1 MRKIGYLRVST
12 RKQKHDRQVHV
23 LRRYCDRLF
32 IETASAGNLDR
43 PVYDKVTK
51 MLRIGDELVVLD
63 IDRAYRN
70 TRDALNEFH
79 VLSLRGVRVKV
90 LNFPID
96 LNTDEGYYSF
106 VMENARAELERRKI
120 ARRTREGLAA
130 ARAKGKR
137 LGRPRKLTACQIDN
151 ARRRLQ
157 SREST
162 ITAMARE
169 YNVGRWTLSRALKKI
184 EEIPIL
190 CNILKS
196 DT

>member
-12 RKQKHDRQVHV
+12 KKQKHDRQVHA

-32 IETASAGNLDR
+32 TETASAASLDR
-43 PVYDKVTK
+43 PVYDKVTR
-51 MLRIGDELVVLD
+51 MLGSGDELVILD

-79 VLSLRGVRVKV
+79 VLSLRGVRMKV

-106 VMENARAELERRKI
+106 VMENARAELERRRI
-120 ARRTREGLAA
+120 GRRTREGLAV

-137 LGRPRKLTACQIDN
+137 LGRPCKLTVCQIDK

-157 SREST
+157 AQEAT

-169 YNVGRWTLSRALKKI
+169 LQVGRWTLTRALKRSLSRPK
-184 EEIPIL
+184 EPH
-190 CNILKS
+190 S
-196 DT
+196 

>member
-1 MRKIGYLRVST
+1 
-12 RKQKHDRQVHV
+12 
-23 LRRYCDRLF
+23 
-32 IETASAGNLDR
+32 
-43 PVYDKVTK
+43 

>member
-12 RKQKHDRQVHV
+12 KKQKHDRQVHV
-23 LRRYCDRLF
+23 LKRYCDKLF

-43 PVYDKVTK
+43 PVYDKVTR
-51 MLRIGDELVVLD
+51 LLGVGDELVVLD

-79 VLSLRGVRVKV
+79 VLSMRGVRVQV

-120 ARRTREGLAA
+120 SRRTREGLAA
-130 ARAKGKR
+130 ARANGKR
-137 LGRPRKLTACQIDN
+137 LGRPRKLTESQVDS
-151 ARRRLQ
+151 ARRRLEA
-157 SREST
+157 RET
-162 ITAMARE
+162 TVTALARE
-169 YNVGRWTLSRALKKI
+169 YEVGRWTVSRALSRPA
-184 EEIPIL
+184 EGVPEL
-190 CNILKS
+190 Q
-196 DT
+196 